1 MLVSVLLVMQ
11 KMRKLASISAK
22 RRRPLCC
29 RPLPTLALICVAV
42 FIGSAFFVTDCKEKK
57 SAFGMLD
64 FLLGTRSKNCEEKCR
79 PSGSEP
85 LPRGIVS
92 STSDLEMRP
101 LWGAPAK
108 KKLNTMNLLAMAVG
122 MKQKESVDNIVK
134 KFIGSNF
141 VVMLFHYDGNV
152 DDWGEFDWSSHVLHI
167 AASRQTKW
175 WFAKRFLHPDIVSE
189 YSYIFLW
196 DEDLGVQSFNVQRY
210 LSVIKKEGLE
220 ISQPALDPD
229 KSEVHHELTA
239 RQIGALVHRRINK
252 VLPGRKK
259 CDENSSEPPCTGW
272 VEMMAPVFSRAAWR
286 CAWYMIQ
293 NDLVHAWGVDF
304 QLGYC
309 AQGDRTRN
317 IGIVDSDYVVHYGLP
332 TLGGASGNKT
342 DEASNQAAEAGSSL
356 NSLEGGTST
365 SDKPDPR
372 TEVRKQSLTDLER
385 FKNRWKKAVKD
396 DDCWKDQFR
405 QSSKNS

>member
-1 MLVSVLLVMQ
+1 MHIDDTLSLLNANGGLM
-11 KMRKLASISAK
+11 LASISAK

-29 RPLPTLALICVAV
+29 RPLPLLALICVTV
-42 FIGSAFFVTDCKEKK
+42 FIGSAFFVTDCK
-57 SAFGMLD
+57 
-64 FLLGTRSKNCEEKCR
+64 EEKCR

-122 MKQKESVDNIVK
+122 MKQKESVNTIVK

-152 DDWGEFDWSSHVLHI
+152 DDWGEFDWSPHVLHI

-252 VLPGRKK
+252 ILPGRKK
-259 CDENSSEPPCTGW
+259 CDGNSSEPPCTGW

-286 CAWYMIQ
+286 CAWYMI
-293 NDLVHAWGVDF
+293 
-304 QLGYC
+304 
-309 AQGDRTRN
+309 QGDRTRN

-342 DEASNQAAEAGSSL
+342 EEASNQAAET
-356 NSLEGGTST
+356 GTSN

-372 TEVRKQSLTDLER
+372 TEVRKQSITDLER

-396 DDCWKDQFR
+396 DDCWKDPFR

>member
-1 MLVSVLLVMQ
+1 MKLSKFQ
-11 KMRKLASISAK
+11 LASMSAK
-22 RRRPLCC
+22 RRRTFCC
-29 RPLPTLALICVAV
+29 KPIPTLALLCAAV
-42 FIGSAFFVTDCKEKK
+42 FIVSAFFVTDCKEKK
-57 SAFGMLD
+57 SALGMLRN
-64 FLLGTRSKNCEEKCR
+64 FLGTGCKKCTDCR
-79 PSGSEP
+79 PVGSNA

-101 LWGAPAK
+101 LWGAPTK
-108 KKLNTMNLLAMAVG
+108 KKSSTMNLLAMAVG
-122 MKQKESVDNIVK
+122 MKQKESVDQIVT
-134 KFIGSNF
+134 KFIKSNF

-152 DDWGEFDWSSHVLHI
+152 DDWREFDWSPRALHI

-196 DEDLGVQSFNVQRY
+196 DEDLGVQNFNVQRY
-210 LSVIKKEGLE
+210 ISVIKKEGLV

-239 RQIGALVHRRINK
+239 RQMGALVHRKINK
-252 VLPGRKK
+252 VLPGRRK
-259 CDENSSEPPCTGW
+259 CDENSSDPPCTGW

-286 CAWYMIQ
+286 CVWYMIQ
-293 NDLVHAWGVDF
+293 NDLIHAWGVDF

-309 AQGDRTRN
+309 AQGDRTKN

-332 TLGGASGNKT
+332 TLGGAAVNKT
-342 DEASNQAAEAGSSL
+342 DAEGTNQAAEKGFSLKSS
-356 NSLEGGTST
+356 EKGTSL

-372 TEVRKQSLTDLER
+372 TAVRKQSLTDLER
-385 FKNRWKKAVKD
+385 FKSRWRNAVRD
-396 DDCWKDQFR
+396 DDSWTDPF
-405 QSSKNS
+405 NNH